1 MKEHAMERIKLDYE
15 PLRAAVA
22 QGDRAHIEAQARKLR
37 DQHIADLVVRAAT
50 GAWSVI
56 MVIGRRVLAWRKHR
70 YEVAPKLSRLLN
82 FIGM

>member
-1 MKEHAMERIKLDYE
+1 MKDHAMERIKLDYE

-22 QGDRAHIEAQARKLR
+22 QGDLARIEAQARKLR
-37 DQHIADLVVRAAT
+37 DQYIAKLAGRAAT

-56 MVIGRRVLAWRKHR
+56 MVIGCRALAWRQHR
-70 YEVAPKLSRLLN
+70 YAVAPKLSRLLN